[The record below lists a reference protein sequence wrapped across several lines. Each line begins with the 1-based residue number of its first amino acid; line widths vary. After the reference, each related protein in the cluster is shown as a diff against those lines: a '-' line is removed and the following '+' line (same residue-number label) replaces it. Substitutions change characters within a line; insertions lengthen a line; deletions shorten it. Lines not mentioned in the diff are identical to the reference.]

1 MLTDALA
8 GLAGEL
14 DDGLLVTDPQVV
26 AAHAGDQVPGLG
38 SGTPLALV
46 RPRTTQDVAT
56 VLRWASAHGVP
67 VVPRGAGSGLAG
79 AANAVDGAV
88 VVSLAAMDRVLE
100 VNPADRYVVVQPG
113 AVTAAV
119 DAAARAHGLSYPPDP
134 ASKDFST
141 IGGNI
146 ATNAGGLCCV
156 KYGVTADFVLALE
169 VVLADGSIVR
179 TGHRTRKGVAG
190 YDLTH
195 LMVGS
200 EGTLGVVTEA
210 TLRLV
215 PAPLAAATLVAFFPT
230 LESAGEAVAAIAADG
245 LGPSL
250 LEIMDATTIR
260 VVDEAHR
267 MDLDRDAAALVL
279 AQCDTGPR
287 AAEDIAEL
295 AVRCEAAGAGFVAST
310 DDPAEGEALLA
321 ARRAAYPSLERLG
334 ATLLD
339 DVCVPVSALP
349 AAIAAIEAIA
359 ERYELL
365 IGTFGHAGDGSLH
378 PTIVHDATSADRA
391 AKAFDDI
398 LTAALELGGTITGEH
413 GVGRLKAHRL
423 ADELGPAGIRLQHAV
438 KAAFDPAGILNPGAV
453 LPPLP

>member
-1 MLTDALA
+1 MTDALA

-230 LESAGEAVAAIAADG
+230 LESA
-245 LGPSL
+245 
-250 LEIMDATTIR
+250 
-260 VVDEAHR
+260 
-267 MDLDRDAAALVL
+267 
-279 AQCDTGPR
+279 
-287 AAEDIAEL
+287 
-295 AVRCEAAGAGFVAST
+295 
-310 DDPAEGEALLA
+310 
-321 ARRAAYPSLERLG
+321 
-334 ATLLD
+334 
-339 DVCVPVSALP
+339 
-349 AAIAAIEAIA
+349 
-359 ERYELL
+359 
-365 IGTFGHAGDGSLH
+365 
-378 PTIVHDATSADRA
+378 
-391 AKAFDDI
+391 
-398 LTAALELGGTITGEH
+398 
-413 GVGRLKAHRL
+413 
-423 ADELGPAGIRLQHAV
+423 
-438 KAAFDPAGILNPGAV
+438 
-453 LPPLP
+453 